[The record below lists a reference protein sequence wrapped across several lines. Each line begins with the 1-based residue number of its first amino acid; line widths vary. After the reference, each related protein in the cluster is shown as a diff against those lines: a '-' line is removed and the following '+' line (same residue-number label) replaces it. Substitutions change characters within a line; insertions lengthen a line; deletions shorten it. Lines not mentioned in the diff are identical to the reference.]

1 MVNGV
6 TEWDGWNTLAKW
18 AGIVVIASIA
28 AFGGYTAL
36 GERIAKM
43 EERSEQT
50 ALWYGRM
57 IDGINDRITANTAQI
72 DKMDNKLDL
81 IIQRQMITQQLV
93 EEVR

>member
-1 MVNGV
+1 MANGV

-18 AGIVVIASIA
+18 AGIVVIVSIA
-28 AFGGYTAL
+28 AFSGYTAL

-43 EERSEQT
+43 EASNELT

-57 IDGINDRITANTAQI
+57 IDGINDRITTNTVQI